1 MRAPIEGRL
10 QMSFFLVLAEEP
22 VAPDVLR
29 AQDVH
34 DRERVHPP
42 DAIESSLAEER
53 TRSRSLGMRA
63 VHEAHGNEA
72 VDVVPDV
79 VWNKNPSDDVLD
91 DAARLVHLGRGR
103 VLEQGRVEGDMI
115 GDKPPLLLLLVPE
128 EGRRMWGGG
137 GKGAE
142 GEGDCDERD
151 GNG

>member
-10 QMSFFLVLAEEP
+10 QMSFFLVLAEKP
-22 VAPDVLR
+22 VAPHALR

-53 TRSRSLGMRA
+53 TRRRSLGMRA

-103 VLEQGRVEGDMI
+103 VLE
-115 GDKPPLLLLLVPE
+115 
-128 EGRRMWGGG
+128 
-137 GKGAE
+137 
-142 GEGDCDERD
+142 
-151 GNG
+151 